1 MDGKV
6 RRGALFF
13 LMLFLRDKER
23 GERKKQDDFT
33 GLPW

>member
-13 LMLFLRDKER
+13 DAISAGRRER

-33 GLPW
+33 GLP